1 MNISCPHCNVTNRIP
16 AERLQ
21 DKPNCGKCKQAI
33 FAGKPVNLTAA
44 NYSKQVLQN
53 DLPVLVDCWASWCG
67 PCQQFAPVF
76 DQAAKTFEPRLR
88 LVKLDTEAEQNIAAQ
103 LQIRSIPTLIL
114 FKNGKEA
121 ARMSGAMP
129 LGQLQQWLRQQGV
142 EV

>member
-16 AERLQ
+16 EERLE

-33 FAGKPVNLTAA
+33 FSGKPVDLTAA

-129 LGQLQQWLRQQGV
+129 LGQLQQWLRQQGI

>member
-16 AERLQ
+16 EERLQ
-21 DKPNCGKCKQAI
+21 DNPNCGKCKQTI
-33 FAGKPVNLTAA
+33 FTGKPLDLTAA

-76 DQAAKTFEPRLR
+76 DQAAKTFEPQLR

>member
-16 AERLQ
+16 EDRLQ
-21 DKPNCGKCKQAI
+21 DNPNCGKCKQAI
-33 FAGKPVNLTAA
+33 FSSKPIDLTAA
-44 NYSKQVLQN
+44 NYNQQIIQN
-53 DLPVLVDCWASWCG
+53 ELPVLIDCWASWCG
-67 PCQQFAPVF
+67 PCQQFAPIF
-76 DQAAKTFEPRLR
+76 DQAAKTFEPQLR
-88 LVKLDTEAEQNIAAQ
+88 LAKLDTEAEQNIAAQ

-129 LGQLQQWLRQQGV
+129 LGQLQQWLRQQGI

>member
-16 AERLQ
+16 EERLH

-33 FAGKPVNLTAA
+33 FTGKPLALTAA
-44 NYSKQVLQN
+44 NYNKQVLQN
-53 DLPVLVDCWASWCG
+53 ELPVLVDCWASWCG
-67 PCQQFAPVF
+67 PCQQFSPIF
-76 DQAAKTFEPRLR
+76 DQAAAQFEPELR

-114 FKNGKEA
+114 FRNGKEA

-129 LGQLQQWLRQQGV
+129 LGQLKQWLNQQGV
-142 EV
+142 NV

>member
-16 AERLQ
+16 DERLE
-21 DKPNCGKCKQAI
+21 DKPNCGKCKEPI
-33 FAGKPVNLTAA
+33 FTGKPVNLTAA

-67 PCQQFAPVF
+67 PCMQFAPIF
-76 DQAAKTFEPRLR
+76 DQAAQTFEPKLR
-88 LVKLDTEAEQNIAAQ
+88 LAKLDTEAEQNIAAQ

-114 FKNGKEA
+114 FRNGKEA